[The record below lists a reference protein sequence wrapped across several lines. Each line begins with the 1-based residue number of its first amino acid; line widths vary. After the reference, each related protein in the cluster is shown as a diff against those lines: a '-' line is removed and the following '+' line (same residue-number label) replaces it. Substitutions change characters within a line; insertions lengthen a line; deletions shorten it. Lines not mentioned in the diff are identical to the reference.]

1 MITVGINTEQTSAPI
16 CRFDDIFHLDVC
28 VHKNTREALRLPA
41 VTERKSHEQTLSK
54 TAMLP
59 SKSERQFRL
68 AGIKAGM
75 QVLFTTTAENST
87 TAFRVAL
94 CASGRRRRTV

>member
-41 VTERKSHEQTLSK
+41 VTERKSHEQT
-54 TAMLP
+54 
-59 SKSERQFRL
+59 E
-68 AGIKAGM
+68 
-75 QVLFTTTAENST
+75 
-87 TAFRVAL
+87 
-94 CASGRRRRTV
+94 